1 MEMIEREGFGA
12 DEVPDLLFVNYKII
26 DYVSHVWT
34 LNSPE
39 MKDSVRAQ
47 DEQLEVL
54 VSFLNETVGEGEWA
68 LVLTADHGSIPDPAV
83 SGAFQISA
91 TPIVNGINSTFDTDG
106 DQTRIV
112 ELVQPTQIFVD
123 ERELAQNGHT
133 LEELSAWIMSLT
145 KADTAQPGVVV
156 PADEADDPVFQAA
169 FPSSI
174 MDELGCL
181 PEARA

>member
-54 VSFLNETVGEGEWA
+54 VDFLNETVGEGAWA
-68 LVLTADHGSIPDPAV
+68 LVLTADHGSIPDPQV

-91 TPIVNGINSTFDTDG
+91 TPISNGINSTFDTDG
-106 DQTRIV
+106 DETRIV
-112 ELVQPTQIFVD
+112 QLVQPTQIFID

-133 LEELSAWIMSLT
+133 LEELSLWVMGLT

-169 FPSSI
+169 FPSSM
-174 MDELGCL
+174 MDELPCL